1 MTIPSSRSLILWISV
16 FSITS
21 TSADFGR
28 LRKTSE
34 IFGNDRVVC
43 KNPSTPR
50 KKSHAYNS
58 EKVGRYNMWECRVI
72 HHSEVAGPTSHVRTK
87 ILLLLSTV
95 QVDWSF
101 PYFMYNCSICT
112 GVVGFQQ
119 ELSFQVY
126 YCIVF
131 ESLVVLEKKC
141 PVTSN
146 M

>member
-1 MTIPSSRSLILWISV
+1 MNINYKLEMSS
-16 FSITS
+16 
-21 TSADFGR
+21 
-28 LRKTSE
+28 
-34 IFGNDRVVC
+34 
-43 KNPSTPR
+43 
-50 KKSHAYNS
+50 Y
-58 EKVGRYNMWECRVI
+58 MWECRVI

-131 ESLVVLEKKC
+131 ESLVVLEKNVRLLLICKLFL
-141 PVTSN
+141 TN
-146 M
+146 MATDYE

>member
-1 MTIPSSRSLILWISV
+1 MNINYKLEMSS
-16 FSITS
+16 
-21 TSADFGR
+21 
-28 LRKTSE
+28 
-34 IFGNDRVVC
+34 
-43 KNPSTPR
+43 
-50 KKSHAYNS
+50 Y
-58 EKVGRYNMWECRVI
+58 MWECRVI

-146 M
+146 V